1 MTDSFFG
8 FNTTL
13 PRDAPPAV
21 TSFGDSDDIDARLEN
36 QELVPNHD
44 LVNKLDEANDDLND
58 ETFGCT
64 AADVSK
70 DFDFAGNTNSHAKDL
85 LSATERPPTT
95 VSGTYQSR
103 GNSQGVYDS
112 PAALANF
119 SSSDP
124 TARSRGRS
132 PLTLPPGFDQS
143 AMGLRATLDNINA
156 NSGPAAAP
164 KKMLSMEEVERA
176 LIESAKLSN
185 ADRERQRIREQRRA
199 ERERRM
205 ANMARYNNLMTRAD
219 KNFVQRVQLS
229 QLLTDDPY
237 ADDFY
242 CQMYTVVRNP
252 GLSMGYNDSGEMAG
266 HYGGRHMNRGGM
278 YRLQQQI
285 QRMVSDAKRKPKG
298 PAKMVEGAL
307 GAISFHSVRNPKQ
320 AISVTGKPTSA
331 NGPGSGV
338 ARGRRESQV
347 GQGASVSD
355 ASGQGP
361 SADRRQTLM
370 RVEQAFRCILK
381 LEEQLRT
388 KKPFP
393 GALHPQNPT
402 PAGQDNMA
410 PERDHSAAGL
420 EETSAGNNPEST
432 TLASEAETL
441 RQELWDTLQVVP
453 PVSDT
458 LPHPLIRFLSVSKG
472 KKLIPRTFHYLNPN
486 QAMDFVTALV
496 ANFESMDVCRG
507 SFGFGLGGT
516 LSTTQSEE
524 TMIFLNAVLPPVV
537 AVVGD
542 APLSTVNALLTT
554 FLLRNN
560 VSWIAR
566 SKAGLALL
574 TVLISRGEMLKQ
586 QSLTFAGATV
596 TSQEQLVEFTT
607 LFNQLFNVLQSHFS
621 NLFPPSSGNGTSPVP
636 DGFGPHPHAVPN
648 HDLYVWQF
656 LATVAVGASPDQQ
669 HILVSEVREK
679 VMEQITLAS
688 NHHFAGPKS
697 EMAIANVNL
706 LLHALGLDA
715 SQLLSH

>member
-1 MTDSFFG
+1 MADSFFG

-13 PRDAPPAV
+13 PRDASPAPI
-21 TSFGDSDDIDARLEN
+21 SFGDSDDIDARLEG
-36 QELVPNHD
+36 QERTPNPD

-58 ETFGCT
+58 ETFGC
-64 AADVSK
+64 AAEDVSK
-70 DFDFAGNTNSHAKDL
+70 DFDFAGNTNSHAKEL
-85 LSATERPPTT
+85 LGAAERPQSTL
-95 VSGTYQSR
+95 SGIYHSR
-103 GNSQGVYDS
+103 GNGQNAYDA
-112 PAALANF
+112 PAPLANF
-119 SSSDP
+119 ASSDT
-124 TARSRGRS
+124 TARLRGRS
-132 PLTLPPGFDQS
+132 PLTLPPGFDQPT
-143 AMGLRATLDNINA
+143 MGLRATSDNINA
-156 NSGPAAAP
+156 SGAPAAIP

-176 LIESAKLSN
+176 LIESAKSSN
-185 ADRERQRIREQRRA
+185 ADRERQRVREQRRV

-219 KNFVQRVQLS
+219 KNFVQRVQIS

-252 GLSMGYNDSGEMAG
+252 GLSMGHNALGEMAE

-278 YRLQQQI
+278 HRLQQQI

-320 AISVTGKPTSA
+320 AISVAGKPVSTS
-331 NGPGSGV
+331 GPGAGV
-338 ARGRRESQV
+338 ARGRRESQT
-347 GQGASVSD
+347 GQSTSMSD
-355 ASGQGP
+355 SSTQGP

-393 GALHPQNPT
+393 GDVNSQNLA
-402 PAGQDNMA
+402 PAGQNNAA
-410 PERDHSAAGL
+410 PERDDSATGPEQAS
-420 EETSAGNNPEST
+420 TGNFPEST
-432 TLASEAETL
+432 ALASETESL
-441 RQELWDTLQVVP
+441 RQELWDTLEVVP

-472 KKLIPRTFHYLNPN
+472 KKLIPRTFHYLSPN

-524 TMIFLNAVLPPVV
+524 TMVFLNAVLPPVV

-554 FLLRNN
+554 LLLRNN
-560 VSWIAR
+560 VPWIAR

-596 TSQEQLVEFTT
+596 TSQEQLVEFTA

-621 NLFPPSSGNGTSPVP
+621 NLFPPTSGNGASPVP
-636 DGFGPHPHAVPN
+636 DSFGPHQHTVPN

-679 VMEQITLAS
+679 VMEQVALAS